1 MPPTALALVLL
12 AALMHALWN
21 LLLKGSQDRMRT
33 AWLASAV
40 GGLLGLP
47 FILLSHPA
55 PLRSW
60 GFAAFAA
67 LLEVVY
73 LTLLSAA
80 YARGD
85 FSAVYPL
92 ARGSAPA
99 LLAVWAALLLGE
111 QPSTAGWLGLVLLL
125 GGLILIG
132 WTAANGGGT
141 SRQAVALA
149 LGVAL
154 CISCYSIVDAAGVR
168 AAPAAAP
175 YTAGRFLLT
184 AVAMTPVVLWR
195 ARVRGRG
202 RVGEEERGRER
213 ESPPLS
219 VSPSPPLRFALPPAL
234 RTFLIGALSLTAYTL
249 VLAAY
254 AIAPVAYA
262 GAIREVSVVFA
273 AIIGWRWLG
282 ESFGPTRLIG
292 ALGIFGG
299 ILLIALAG

>member
-1 MPPTALALVLL
+1 MPPPALALVLL

-21 LLLKGSQDRMRT
+21 LLLKGSQNRMRT

-47 FILLSHPA
+47 FILLGDPA

-60 GFAAFAA
+60 GFAAVAA
-67 LLEVVY
+67 LIEVVY

-111 QPSTAGWLGLVLLL
+111 SPSAAGWLGLALLL
-125 GGLILIG
+125 SGLVLIG
-132 WTAANGGGT
+132 LTAANGEGA
-141 SRQAVALA
+141 SRQAVVLA

-154 CISCYSIVDAAGVR
+154 TISCYSIVDAAGVR

-175 YTAGRFLLT
+175 YTAGRFLIT
-184 AVAMTPVVLWR
+184 AVAMTPVILWR
-195 ARVRGRG
+195 RAGTIG
-202 RVGEEERGRER
+202 NPAKP
-213 ESPPLS
+213 ESPPPRR
-219 VSPSPPLRFALPPAL
+219 SPAPAL
-234 RTFLIGALSLTAYTL
+234 RIIVIGALSVTAYSL

-273 AIIGWRWLG
+273 AVIGWRWLG
-282 ESFGPTRLIG
+282 ESFGPTRL
-292 ALGIFGG
+292 LGSLAIFGG
-299 ILLIALAG
+299 ILLIALVG

>member
-1 MPPTALALVLL
+1 MSPIALALVLL
-12 AALMHALWN
+12 AALMHAVWN
-21 LLLKGSQDRMRT
+21 LLLKGSANRART
-33 AWLASAV
+33 AWLASAA

-47 FILLSHPA
+47 VILLSDPV

-60 GFAAFAA
+60 GFAAIAA
-67 LLEVVY
+67 LIEVVY
-73 LTLLSAA
+73 LSLLAAA
-80 YARGD
+80 YGRGD

-92 ARGSAPA
+92 ARGSAPL

-111 QPSTAGWLGLVLLL
+111 QPSTVGWLGLASLL
-125 GGLILIG
+125 GGLIVIG

-168 AAPAAAP
+168 AAPSAAP

-184 AVAMTPVVLWR
+184 AAFMTPVMAWR
-195 ARVRGRG
+195 RTIRPG
-202 RVGEEERGRER
+202 
-213 ESPPLS
+213 PNPT
-219 VSPSPPLRFALPPAL
+219 PAW
-234 RTFLIGALSLTAYTL
+234 RIVLIGALSVAAYTL

-254 AIAPVAYA
+254 AVSPVAYA

-273 AIIGWRWLG
+273 ALIGWRWLG
-282 ESFGPTRLIG
+282 ESFGPARILG
-292 ALGIFGG
+292 ALAIFGG
-299 ILLIALAG
+299 ILLIALGG

>member
-1 MPPTALALVLL
+1 MPPSALALVLL

-21 LLLKGSQDRMRT
+21 LLLKGSQNRMRT

-47 FILLSHPA
+47 FILLSDPA

-60 GFAAFAA
+60 GFAAVAA
-67 LLEVVY
+67 LIEVVY

-111 QPSTAGWLGLVLLL
+111 QPSAAGWLGLALLL

-132 WTAANGGGT
+132 WTAANGDGA
-141 SRQAVALA
+141 SRQAIALA

-154 CISCYSIVDAAGVR
+154 TISCYSIVDAAGVR

-184 AVAMTPVVLWR
+184 AVAMTPVILWR
-195 ARVRGRG
+195 RAPMGQ
-202 RVGEEERGRER
+202 GEKESSPRLLSS
-213 ESPPLS
+213 SPPRFSLS
-219 VSPSPPLRFALPPAL
+219 PAL
-234 RTFLIGALSLTAYTL
+234 RVILIGALSVTAYSL

-273 AIIGWRWLG
+273 AVIGWRWLG
-282 ESFGPTRLIG
+282 ESFGPARLIG
-292 ALGIFGG
+292 AFAIFGG

>member
-1 MPPTALALVLL
+1 MPPSALVLVLL

-21 LLLKGSQDRMRT
+21 LLLKSSQNRMRT

-47 FILLSHPA
+47 FILLGDPA

-60 GFAAFAA
+60 GFAAVAA
-67 LLEVVY
+67 LIEVVY

-111 QPSTAGWLGLVLLL
+111 SPSAAGWLGLALLL
-125 GGLILIG
+125 SGLVLIG
-132 WTAANGGGT
+132 LTAANGEGA
-141 SRQAVALA
+141 SRQAVVLA

-154 CISCYSIVDAAGVR
+154 TISCYSIVDAAGVR

-175 YTAGRFLLT
+175 YTAGRFLIT
-184 AVAMTPVVLWR
+184 AVAMTPVILWR
-195 ARVRGRG
+195 RAPMGQG
-202 RVGEEERGRER
+202 ER
-213 ESPPLS
+213 ESPPHLL
-219 VSPSPPLRFALPPAL
+219 SPSPPPRFSLSPAL
-234 RTFLIGALSLTAYTL
+234 RVIAIGALSVTAYSL

-273 AIIGWRWLG
+273 AVIGWRWLG
-282 ESFGPTRLIG
+282 ESFGPTRL
-292 ALGIFGG
+292 LGSLAIFGG

>member
-1 MPPTALALVLL
+1 
-12 AALMHALWN
+12 
-21 LLLKGSQDRMRT
+21 MRT

-47 FILLSHPA
+47 FILLGDPA

-60 GFAAFAA
+60 GFAAVAA
-67 LLEVVY
+67 LIEVVY

-111 QPSTAGWLGLVLLL
+111 SPSAAGWLGLVLLL
-125 GGLILIG
+125 SGLVLIG
-132 WTAANGGGT
+132 LTAANGEGA
-141 SRQAVALA
+141 SRQAVVLA

-154 CISCYSIVDAAGVR
+154 TISCYSIVDAAGVR

-175 YTAGRFLLT
+175 YTAGRFLIT
-184 AVAMTPVVLWR
+184 AVAMTPVILWR
-195 ARVRGRG
+195 RAPMGRG
-202 RVGEEERGRER
+202 EK
-213 ESPPLS
+213 ESPPHVL
-219 VSPSPPLRFALPPAL
+219 SPSPLPRFSLSPAL
-234 RTFLIGALSLTAYTL
+234 RIIVIGALSVTAYSL

-273 AIIGWRWLG
+273 AVIGWRWLG
-282 ESFGPTRLIG
+282 ESFGPTRL
-292 ALGIFGG
+292 LGSLAIFGG

>member
-1 MPPTALALVLL
+1 MSPAALALVLL
-12 AALMHALWN
+12 AALMHAIWN
-21 LLLKGSQDRMRT
+21 MLLKGSANRVRT
-33 AWLASAV
+33 AWLAMAV

-47 FILLSHPA
+47 IILLSAPV

-60 GFAAFAA
+60 GLASISA
-67 LLEVVY
+67 LIEVLY

-99 LLAVWAALLLGE
+99 LLALWAALFLGE
-111 QPSTAGWLGLVLLL
+111 RPSTVGWLGLAMLL
-125 GGLILIG
+125 GGLIIVGL
-132 WTAANGGGT
+132 TAANGGGT
-141 SRQAVALA
+141 SRHAVVLA

-168 AAPAAAP
+168 AAPSPAS

-184 AVAMTPVVLWR
+184 AAFMTPVMAW
-195 ARVRGRG
+195 GRNIRPG
-202 RVGEEERGRER
+202 PDPGAT
-213 ESPPLS
+213 
-219 VSPSPPLRFALPPAL
+219 LRIFV
-234 RTFLIGALSLTAYTL
+234 IGTLSLAAYSL

-254 AIAPVAYA
+254 AVGPVAYA

-273 AIIGWRWLG
+273 ALIGWRWLG
-282 ESFGPTRLIG
+282 ESFGPVRIAGSLT
-292 ALGIFGG
+292 IFGG

>member
-1 MPPTALALVLL
+1 MPFSALALVLL
-12 AALMHALWN
+12 AALMHATWN
-21 LLLKGSQDRMRT
+21 LLLKGSENRART

-47 FILLSHPA
+47 LILLSDPV
-55 PLRSW
+55 PLHSW
-60 GFAAFAA
+60 GFAALAA

-80 YARGD
+80 YGRGD

-99 LLAVWAALLLGE
+99 LLTVWAALLLGE
-111 QPSTAGWLGLVLLL
+111 QPSTMGWLGLGLLL

-132 WTAANGGGT
+132 WTAAKGGGT
-141 SRQAVALA
+141 SRRAVALA

-154 CISCYSIVDAAGVR
+154 CISFYSIVDAAGVR
-168 AAPAAAP
+168 AAPSAAP

-184 AVAMTPVVLWR
+184 AAFMAPVM
-195 ARVRGRG
+195 
-202 RVGEEERGRER
+202 
-213 ESPPLS
+213 
-219 VSPSPPLRFALPPAL
+219 AL
-234 RTFLIGALSLTAYTL
+234 RRSIRPGPAPTPAWRIFAIGAMSLIAYTL

-254 AIAPVAYA
+254 AIAPVSYA

-273 AIIGWRWLG
+273 ALIGWRWLG
-282 ESFGPTRLIG
+282 ESFGPTRLAG
-292 ALGIFGG
+292 AFAIFGG
-299 ILLIALAG
+299 ILLIALGG